1 MPTTRCKC
9 PNSDTLQMI
18 SFTSGEK
25 ADMIWRRSCSSR
37 AFKNSWCRHWSCF
50 TQPGPIQRSWNQTV
64 GRSCLAHADHGQR
77 SAQIRPWNNPKDNNY
92 THIPFQPNLKHF
104 QNFRFSVWFSFSGSA
119 TTHQGHSFWP
129 CSWMLLRMLIL
140 LTGSSWFS
148 FYGSFS

>member
-1 MPTTRCKC
+1 MPQFWYASDDLHHKWGKKLIWFGGDPALLGPLRTPDAGIEVVSHNLARFNVPGTRQSAGPVWLTLTTVSVPLKSV
-9 PNSDTLQMI
+9 PGTI
-18 SFTSGEK
+18 
-25 ADMIWRRSCSSR
+25 RR
-37 AFKNSWCRHWSCF
+37 
-50 TQPGPIQRSWNQTV
+50 TTI
-64 GRSCLAHADHGQR
+64 
-77 SAQIRPWNNPKDNNY
+77 

-104 QNFRFSVWFSFSGSA
+104 QNCRFSVWFSFSGSA